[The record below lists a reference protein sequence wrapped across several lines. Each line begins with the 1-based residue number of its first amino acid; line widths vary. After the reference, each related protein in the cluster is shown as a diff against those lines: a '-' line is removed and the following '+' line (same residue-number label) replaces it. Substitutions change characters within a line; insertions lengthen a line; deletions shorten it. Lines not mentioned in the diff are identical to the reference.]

1 MSTTRSPRSVP
12 TSRPGPW
19 RKRSSTWRS
28 TPAGILIRSSWKSWR
43 GTERKSF
50 PSANGLP
57 IGWRSDPGPGQMTLK
72 STLAAVPARVTA
84 GTEYEQSI
92 VRLVV
97 GAVLFLY
104 LLPQAFIT
112 HGKTDLLFLVAM
124 VCYLV
129 LASVIFSW
137 IHLSPP
143 TSPARR
149 RRGFPYRRG
158 ALAKLT
164 ATGGSS

>member
-1 MSTTRSPRSVP
+1 
-12 TSRPGPW
+12 
-19 RKRSSTWRS
+19 
-28 TPAGILIRSSWKSWR
+28 
-43 GTERKSF
+43 
-50 PSANGLP
+50 
-57 IGWRSDPGPGQMTLK
+57 MTLK
-72 STLAAVPARVTA
+72 SPLGAVPARATA

-104 LLPQAFIT
+104 LLPQAFIGYET

-137 IHLSPP
+137 IHLSPSS
-143 TSPARR
+143 SPARR
-149 RRGFPYRRG
+149 VCTEILDVG
-158 ALAKLT
+158 AVT
-164 ATGGSS
+164 FFMFNTGEYCAPPSAVS

>member
-1 MSTTRSPRSVP
+1 M
-12 TSRPGPW
+12 
-19 RKRSSTWRS
+19 
-28 TPAGILIRSSWKSWR
+28 LIRSSWKSWR

-97 GAVLFLY
+97 GAVRFLY

-112 HGKTDLLFLVAM
+112 PGKTHLLFLAP
-124 VCYLV
+124 L
-129 LASVIFSW
+129 LRSLSV
-137 IHLSPP
+137 P
-143 TSPARR
+143 TLH
-149 RRGFPYRRG
+149 FT
-158 ALAKLT
+158 L
-164 ATGGSS
+164 

>member
-1 MSTTRSPRSVP
+1 
-12 TSRPGPW
+12 
-19 RKRSSTWRS
+19 
-28 TPAGILIRSSWKSWR
+28 
-43 GTERKSF
+43 
-50 PSANGLP
+50 
-57 IGWRSDPGPGQMTLK
+57 MTLK

-137 IHLSPP
+137 IHLSPS

-149 RRGFPYRRG
+149 VCTEILDVG
-158 ALAKLT
+158 AVTFFTVSFGNALLVNVQVT
-164 ATGGSS
+164 SSP